1 VALYFEKMKTWTIK
15 LEELDRSELAP
26 EDFTLVD
33 TALAR
38 LPKAHAPYSRF
49 HVAAAIRLGNG
60 QVLVGTNQENSSF
73 PVGICAERVAL
84 SAASS
89 LAPGM
94 AVTAMAV
101 VYAAQGQT
109 SSKPLPPCGMCRQAL
124 HEQKTRQNA
133 PLELLMCGVEGPVWK
148 AADASDLLPFA
159 FSGEE
164 LP

>member
-1 VALYFEKMKTWTIK
+1 MKTWTIS
-15 LEELDRSELAP
+15 LEERGRSELNAS
-26 EDFTLVD
+26 DQALVD
-33 TALAR
+33 AALAH
-38 LPKAHAPYSRF
+38 LPQAHAPYSRF
-49 HVAAAIRLGNG
+49 HVAAAIRLEDG
-60 QVLVGTNQENSSF
+60 QILVGTNQENASY

-89 LAPGM
+89 VAPGL
-94 AVTAMAV
+94 AVAAMAV
-101 VYAAQGQT
+101 VYAPQGQT